1 VRAYVYA
8 VFRLLLIYEL
18 RVSLLRVA
26 KALLD
31 KEASFKLAYLK
42 DFGPYYKAFLDYY
55 SAYFLCPK
63 DYKERTPGFRV
74 RFAYFSYTSRTIFLA
89 I

>member
-1 VRAYVYA
+1 VVSSVVSTRILVVSFLICACLVRVYVYA

-18 RVSLLRVA
+18 QVSSLRVA

-42 DFGPYYKAFLDYY
+42 DFGPYY
-55 SAYFLCPK
+55 
-63 DYKERTPGFRV
+63 
-74 RFAYFSYTSRTIFLA
+74 
-89 I
+89 